1 MSGHTIPFTNI
12 VIAVR
17 KQHAVRMVDKEPS
30 NIKAVDKELS
40 NNGWWTRNCP
50 IIGRWTRNRPII
62 GRWTRNR
69 PMLVRWTRS
78 SPILGRRTRN
88 RAILGGW
95 CKELSNIGWWTRNRP
110 WRSITHSRALTH
122 NAFAQRTLRS
132 RSHAPAAPPYVLHN
146 TSRWNALCFTKHAL
160 ITPSIH
166 MGALSHTH
174 NSTHPSHEPTNS
186 SPFSVT
192 AVPHRVLLRS
202 VPKGKYHRN
211 LTRKSDVWA
220 R

>member
-132 RSHAPAAPPYVLHN
+132 RSHAPAAPPLRTPQHITMECPLFYQTRLN
-146 TSRWNALCFTKHAL
+146 HA
-160 ITPSIH
+160 I
-166 MGALSHTH
+166 HTH
-174 NSTHPSHEPTNS
+174 GRTLTYPQLYSSIPRAHQLLSFLRDSRAASRPPEIGPQREIPPEP
-186 SPFSVT
+186 
-192 AVPHRVLLRS
+192 
-202 VPKGKYHRN
+202 
-211 LTRKSDVWA
+211 D
-220 R
+220 

>member
-40 NNGWWTRNCP
+40 NN
-50 IIGRWTRNRPII
+50 
-62 GRWTRNR
+62 
-69 PMLVRWTRS
+69 VRWTRS